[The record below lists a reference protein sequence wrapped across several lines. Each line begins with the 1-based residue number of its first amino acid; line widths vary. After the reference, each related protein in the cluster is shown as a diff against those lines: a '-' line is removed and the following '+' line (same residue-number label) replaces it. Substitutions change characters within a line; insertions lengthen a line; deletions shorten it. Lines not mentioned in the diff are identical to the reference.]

1 MISFAGLP
9 PEVMQSMCTPM
20 HQILAPSSQSSTP
33 NPSSSQSSTPNPS
46 SSQSS
51 IPNSPTSSRPTL
63 SRAPTSQATR
73 GALYLGSLTAVN
85 DLDLLR
91 TAHITHVVQVLDVPW
106 LPQNMTSGSNKFTC
120 YRIDVMD
127 HPGVD
132 LTPHLEAVCEWI
144 GGALR
149 GGNVLVHCQQGISR
163 SPAVVI
169 AYLIRNLGMSFDA
182 ALAKCKQTRACVKPN
197 SGFVKCLQEWERV
210 QVKIRQQQ
218 SQQSQQRPAAMSR
231 RFTTQ

>member
-1 MISFAGLP
+1 MDRRGVERRECARSLSAGTLRCLP
-9 PEVMQSMCTPM
+9 FS
-20 HQILAPSSQSSTP
+20 LA
-33 NPSSSQSSTPNPS
+33 
-46 SSQSS
+46 
-51 IPNSPTSSRPTL
+51 
-63 SRAPTSQATR
+63 RAK
-73 GALYLGSLTAVN
+73 
-85 DLDLLR
+85 LR
-91 TAHITHVVQVLDVPW
+91 L
-106 LPQNMTSGSNKFTC
+106 
-120 YRIDVMD
+120 
-127 HPGVD
+127 
-132 LTPHLEAVCEWI
+132 
-144 GGALR
+144 
-149 GGNVLVHCQQGISR
+149 QGISR